1 VSLDSP
7 SDDASPLARVRSALT
22 VSRNPVLRRFWLSQ
36 VVSECGDW
44 IGLLG
49 VAALLYQRTGQAVW
63 AASAISMLYLPY
75 LLSPVL
81 AGLAT
86 RLPPRT
92 LLVWADLLRSVLIGM
107 LLLPGLPNGALLAL
121 VFAAAIPTSV
131 YEATASAAVP
141 EYAPDDAV
149 RDDALVLFQST
160 QQAANM
166 LGFLVGGALIAAV
179 GVEAAIAANAVS
191 YLVSALLL
199 RGLPP
204 IESLAADDE
213 TGFGLAL
220 AGLRALVRR
229 PTLRRTVVLV
239 VVSASSIM
247 AGEALVVVY
256 ASEVGHPG
264 WAGLLAGATAGVAT
278 VLGLLLPRHRDS
290 DSLLRLS
297 AAVMVAGS
305 VVAIVSFSLWP
316 SGPTGLVGYVAL
328 GVVSSPLALTYV
340 VAVRQMTSS
349 IRAPVFALVQ
359 VMLMGGQAAV
369 AFLAGGLADTVGVGV
384 AIALVQVPTLV
395 VAGVSAAWTSRV
407 RPVPAGRRPAL
418 DSP

>member
-1 VSLDSP
+1 M
-7 SDDASPLARVRSALT
+7 
-22 VSRNPVLRRFWLSQ
+22 SRNPVLRRFWLSQ
-36 VVSECGDW
+36 IVSECGDW

-63 AASAISMLYLPY
+63 AASAISMMYLPY

-86 RLPPRT
+86 RIPPRT
-92 LLVWADLLRSVLIGM
+92 LLVSADLLRSALIAM
-107 LLLPGLPNGALLAL
+107 LLIPGLPDWALLML
-121 VFAAAIPTSV
+121 VFAAAVPTSV
-131 YEATASAAVP
+131 YEATSSAAVP
-141 EYAPDDAV
+141 EYAPDDVV

-166 LGFLVGGALIAAV
+166 LGFLVGGALIATL
-179 GVEAAIAANAVS
+179 GVQAAIAANAAS

-199 RGLPP
+199 RSLPHIP
-204 IESLAADDE
+204 SFADEDE

-220 AGLRALVRR
+220 AGLRTLVRR

-264 WAGLLAGATAGVAT
+264 WAGLLAAATSGVAT
-278 VLGLLLPRHRDS
+278 LVGLLLPRHRDS
-290 DSLLRLS
+290 ESLLRLS
-297 AAVMVAGS
+297 AGLMAAGS
-305 VVAIVSFSLWP
+305 VVAIVSFALWP
-316 SGPTGLVGYVAL
+316 SGWTGMVGYVAL
-328 GVVSSPLALTYV
+328 GVVSSPVALTYV
-340 VAVRQMTSS
+340 VAVREMTAS

-359 VMLMGGQAAV
+359 VLLMGGQAGI
-369 AFLAGGLADTVGVGV
+369 AFVAGGLADVFGVGV
-384 AIALVQVPTLV
+384 AISLVQVPTLV
-395 VAGVSAAWTSRV
+395 VAGVSVTWTSRV
-407 RPVPAGRRPAL
+407 RSVRVGTPQAL
-418 DSP
+418 GSP